1 MIDLLEKMLA
11 FNPENR
17 PKASELLNHKL
28 FAGIRKKNVEQ
39 GATHHIQLD
48 IDNEDEGENDLLRI

>member
-1 MIDLLEKMLA
+1 MLA